1 MNPSKNLIGKNLS
14 SSSIMEGI
22 YHLMKNLN
30 NILTM
35 DVVMIRA
42 SFA

>member
-1 MNPSKNLIGKNLS
+1 MNPSKKLVGKNLS
-14 SSSIMEGI
+14 SSLIMERTD
-22 YHLMKNLN
+22 HLKRKPN

-35 DVVMIRA
+35 DVVVMGA